1 MSSQLII
8 TVTSAEGRPR
18 LALPPSTT
26 TDQVREIVARSYG
39 MNAAPGTWMRPHDF
53 CGQIVPPPAD
63 QVERRTAPQAVPF
76 LSQRGHLRAF

>member
-18 LALPPSTT
+18 FALPASTS

-39 MNAAPGTWMRPHDF
+39 MNAAPDTWMRPHDF
-53 CGQIVPPPAD
+53 CGQIVPPPAE
-63 QVERRTAPQAVPF
+63 QVERQHAPQAMPF
-76 LSQRGHLRAF
+76 LSQRGHLRGF